1 MFGLMNVTTC
11 HKDEEQLYRRRLL
24 YCGTCKAIGS
34 LYGHPARMVLNND
47 VVFLA
52 ELLLAISSSETE
64 LSRWSPEFQSL
75 NCLTLPDVSS
85 VPRELKIASSVSM
98 LLLELKLDDHVED
111 SGSPLFHGAQYYF
124 SSVFLQSTDE
134 LTALGFPLESISL
147 WFNQQAARERAAVT
161 NLTPV
166 ERLRHFAEP
175 TATITSLV
183 FEHSAAIMGG
193 TDEETDAMRRLGFN
207 FGSLIYLIDALED
220 IQRDFRTKSFNAIA
234 SSFDF
239 NSASAPGRVIDEV
252 ETLTIK
258 TVCAL
263 LEDLSLLK
271 LDRKLQQEYENR
283 LISNVQRKTGFDLK
297 VVKPK
302 VSNTNSIAASCGHTR
317 NESQSRWVMAR
328 SRAEQLSD
336 QIETSCAP
344 PAVRFF
350 YVSFRA
356 FVYIFVLSAA
366 LLSPVQTRSIRSYRE
381 CFDLPFNLIFWGS
394 AFGSLINAA
403 TTSMIGAS
411 KKGFAY
417 AYAMESST
425 DGGAKEISASKT
437 VISTNSSKNG
447 SSPDESPTQ
456 KGVNNHD
463 RYRRSRDHTARP
475 APCWAPCC
483 CDSGCEVFWD
493 CCLPTDA
500 CCETCAHCNA
510 GAECCAGGGGC
521 CAGADACAG
530 AGECCGSGGADC
542 CASADCCGAA
552 GDCAGGCSSC

>member
-47 VVFLA
+47 VVFLT
-52 ELLLAISSSETE
+52 ELLLAISGSETE
-64 LSRWSPEFQSL
+64 LSSWSPEFQSL

-111 SGSPLFHGAQYYF
+111 SGSPLFLGAQQYF
-124 SSVFLQSTDE
+124 SSVFVQSSEE
-134 LTALGFPLESISL
+134 LTVLGFPLESISL
-147 WFNQQAARERAAVT
+147 WFNQQVARERGAVK

-166 ERLRHFAEP
+166 ERLLHFAEP

-183 FEHSAAIMGG
+183 FEHSAAIIGG
-193 TDEETDAMRRLGFN
+193 TDEKTAAMRRLGFN

-220 IQRDFRTKSFNAIA
+220 IQRDFRTKSFNAIS
-234 SSFDF
+234 SSFEF
-239 NSASAPGRVIDEV
+239 NSASAPAEVIAEV
-252 ETLTIK
+252 ENLTIK
-258 TVCAL
+258 TVGAL
-263 LEDLSLLK
+263 LEDLALLK
-271 LDRKLQQEYENR
+271 LDTKLQQEYENR
-283 LISNVQRKTGFDLK
+283 LISNVRRKTGFDLEL
-297 VVKPK
+297 VIPM
-302 VSNTNSIAASCGHTR
+302 VSSTKSAAAPCSHTHR
-317 NESQSRWVMAR
+317 ESLSRWSMACA
-328 SRAEQLSD
+328 RAEQLSN
-336 QIETSCAP
+336 QVETHCAP
-344 PAVRFF
+344 TVVRFF
-350 YVSFRA
+350 YVSFRS
-356 FVYIFVLSAA
+356 FVYVFVLSSA
-366 LLSPVQTRSIRSYRE
+366 LLSPVQARSIKSYRE
-381 CFDLPFNLIFWGS
+381 CFELPFNLIFWGS
-394 AFGSLINAA
+394 AFGSLIDAA
-403 TTSMIGAS
+403 TTSIVGVTR
-411 KKGFAY
+411 KGFAY
-417 AYAMESST
+417 AFAMEGNT
-425 DGGAKEISASKT
+425 NGGAKKTLASKT
-437 VISTNSSKNG
+437 TISTNSSQYG

-456 KGVNNHD
+456 KGVNNQD

-475 APCWAPCC
+475 ATCWAPCC
-483 CDSGCEVFWD
+483 CDSGCEIFGD

-510 GAECCAGGGGC
+510 GAECCAGGEC